1 MSISFYQV
9 DIKYSLL
16 GTETTSIRLACGM
29 SWLSGTFLMNDWCG
43 RAQPFCGRYLP
54 WAGGPVLC
62 KKTSWARCG
71 EASKPHSSVVCA
83 SAPASEW
90 ATGLETSE
98 NLHRALLPALPVPLR
113 SGTRNWSWPQPE
125 WSQKLSEP
133 WLRAFLLCPRVC
145 SSKWPCSK
153 RSSWLLWSLEDQA
166 PGESLPHLLQVK
178 S

>member
-1 MSISFYQV
+1 MLVSFYRV
-9 DIKYSLL
+9 DINYSLL
-16 GTETTSIRLACGM
+16 GTGTTAIRLACGM
-29 SWLSGTFLMNDWCG
+29 SWLSGTFLVNDWCG

-90 ATGLETSE
+90 ATGQEMSE
-98 NLHRALLPALPVPLR
+98 NLHRAKLPALPAPLR
-113 SGTRNWSWPQPE
+113 SGTRDWSCPQPE

-133 WLRAFLLCPRVC
+133 WLRPFLLCLRVC
-145 SSKWPCSK
+145 
-153 RSSWLLWSLEDQA
+153 Q
-166 PGESLPHLLQVK
+166 Q
-178 S
+178 